1 MDKGRR
7 EQEEVRRAT
16 SCRSD
21 SPEREREGRRV
32 GEEES

>member
-16 SCRSD
+16 TCRSD
-21 SPEREREGRRV
+21 SLEGEREGSVV